1 MLNNVPGWSV
11 KCLIPKGSVR
21 AGGTHLAILARTLA
35 SYLSVS
41 LEGKDLER
49 VSGLLNKQTAKIILS
64 IFKMADKDHIA
75 YYHDDPKDGLV
86 RAILMALYRKCSN
99 FVLDGPGALH
109 SKPPVIYIADSGNA
123 VDSLHACS
131 KLGLPLSTVSYVP
144 CISSAHTM
152 DVGALDKRIS
162 DDIDGNKTPL
172 LVIAYAG
179 TPLAGHIDHLQ
190 DIRDI
195 CSKHKLWL
203 HVTGHA
209 LSSMCLPVEDS
220 HVGPSAANFPPKNA
234 ELTDGAILLP
244 RVTWNG
250 LQPQGVSSLHPLCPW
265 LCIQYLGV
273 SALIETVTYCSSLVG
288 GEWLGKG
295 YTGGGVLERPNDLTL
310 PPPTPPTKRAQPTT
324 SDGAGTTQPS
334 SGVHSDQ
341 VASSSDPTS
350 GQPGSTEAPVSDR
363 VVVPE
368 LAKPTADVAN
378 MLIAKELFQL
388 FPKVG
393 VNSLKLSL
401 HGVSFKFDPI
411 NSFPE
416 HSTSLEDVNRFADAL
431 AQKVRTMHATAL
443 VRGLIERVLRG
454 QPNLRCLEFPSFFA
468 SGFIQYVPKDW
479 ADKAELTLEEV
490 SHLNSLN
497 IELTSILSGFSPVFQ
512 PFQHGNF
519 TCIMIKEVP
528 ENMDVFGLLMR
539 LMKETEGFEENKK
552 FLAGMAEKIRKGI
565 EAATEDLSKEKERK
579 VQEEGILRHVPIIG
593 SVISWLSPSTPTT
606 PDGRTFRLTEGKVE
620 TTAQIYRHKMQLEN
634 GGPPTPKPA
643 SDSAESTPKKMMPDS
658 HVAEAR
664 ASQSDKVQQ
673 SDSQVLE
680 DACSESE
687 ESN

>member
-86 RAILMALYRKCSN
+86 RGLPLST
-99 FVLDGPGALH
+99 
-109 SKPPVIYIADSGNA
+109 IADSGNA

-152 DVGALDKRIS
+152 VVLSA
-162 DDIDGNKTPL
+162 
-172 LVIAYAG
+172 AG

-416 HSTSLEDVNRFADAL
+416 
-431 AQKVRTMHATAL
+431 
-443 VRGLIERVLRG
+443 RVLRG

-519 TCIMIKEVP
+519 TCIMIKR
-528 ENMDVFGLLMR
+528 NGR
-539 LMKETEGFEENKK
+539 
-552 FLAGMAEKIRKGI
+552 KIRKGI

-579 VQEEGILRHVPIIG
+579 VQEELA
-593 SVISWLSPSTPTT
+593 LSFNSDYSRWTN
-606 PDGRTFRLTEGKVE
+606 FRLTEGKVE

>member
-1 MLNNVPGWSV
+1 MQ
-11 KCLIPKGSVR
+11 
-21 AGGTHLAILARTLA
+21 
-35 SYLSVS
+35 Y
-41 LEGKDLER
+41 
-49 VSGLLNKQTAKIILS
+49 
-64 IFKMADKDHIA
+64 
-75 YYHDDPKDGLV
+75 
-86 RAILMALYRKCSN
+86 
-99 FVLDGPGALH
+99 GA
-109 SKPPVIYIADSGNA
+109 
-123 VDSLHACS
+123 
-131 KLGLPLSTVSYVP
+131 
-144 CISSAHTM
+144 
-152 DVGALDKRIS
+152 
-162 DDIDGNKTPL
+162 
-172 LVIAYAG
+172 
-179 TPLAGHIDHLQ
+179 
-190 DIRDI
+190 
-195 CSKHKLWL
+195 
-203 HVTGHA
+203 
-209 LSSMCLPVEDS
+209 
-220 HVGPSAANFPPKNA
+220 
-234 ELTDGAILLP
+234 
-244 RVTWNG
+244 
-250 LQPQGVSSLHPLCPW
+250 
-265 LCIQYLGV
+265 
-273 SALIETVTYCSSLVG
+273 
-288 GEWLGKG
+288 
-295 YTGGGVLERPNDLTL
+295 
-310 PPPTPPTKRAQPTT
+310 KRAQPTT

-341 VASSSDPTS
+341 VASSSDPT

-468 SGFIQYVPKDW
+468 SGFIQLGGQGR
-479 ADKAELTLEEV
+479 ADIGGSLA
-490 SHLNSLN
+490 SQPLN

-512 PFQHGNF
+512 PFQHG
-519 TCIMIKEVP
+519 TSRVP

-565 EAATEDLSKEKERK
+565 EAATEDLSKEKKEKFKRRSGECGK
-579 VQEEGILRHVPIIG
+579 GILRHVPIIG